1 MSEAVV
7 LADADNF
14 FASCETVF
22 HPALRG
28 RPLVV
33 LSNNDGCVVSRSAAA
48 KTLGVAN
55 GVPWFLIRDQA
66 SRLDV
71 VARSS
76 NYELYASLSRRMMI
90 LMSRFFTD
98 QERYSIDEC
107 FLRSSLGPAR
117 TRHHAAVMRRTV
129 LRGLGIP
136 VSVGIAPTR
145 TLAKIVIRLAKHDP
159 HRGGVATWPSWG
171 DDGTDRT
178 ASSSP
183 TADDL
188 LAQTPIGDVWG
199 VGRRLSKRLLA
210 AGIPDALHLRDA
222 DPVLIRRRHSVVLE
236 RTVLEL
242 RGIPCPQ
249 PSSDASDGRRT
260 GQILCSRMFSRP
272 LGGTDDAI
280 ASALSV
286 YAQRACAR
294 LRRQG
299 SLCSRVSAFCSGR
312 PTTPS
317 DPGVWTERTV
327 ILEDPSDD
335 PLIIAAAA
343 CGALRGRLDPG
354 SRYVRAGVALTGL
367 SDQVTYDST
376 LDGLGARRDD
386 HRLGSVLDLVT
397 GRYGPTRIG
406 IGCAGIRSVSRDRDI
421 ADDWSMRR
429 SLLSPRCTTHWEE
442 MAVVHAG

>member
-1 MSEAVV
+1 MNDAVV

-14 FASCETVF
+14 FASCEAVF
-22 HPALRG
+22 HPSLSG

-48 KTLGVAN
+48 KALGIAN
-55 GVPWFLIRDQA
+55 GVPWFAIRDQA
-66 SRLDV
+66 HHLGV
-71 VARSS
+71 TARSS
-76 NYELYASLSRRMMI
+76 NYELYASLSRRMMA
-90 LMSRFFTD
+90 LMSRSFPD

-107 FLRSSLGPAR
+107 FLGSPWDATR
-117 TRHHAAVMRRTV
+117 TRRRAAAMRRTV

-145 TLAKIVIRLAKHDP
+145 TLAKIVIRLAKRDP
-159 HRGGVATWPSWG
+159 RRDGVAVWPSPG
-171 DDGTDRT
+171 DREGGWP

-183 TADDL
+183 QADGL
-188 LAQTPIGDVWG
+188 LSATPIGDVWG

-210 AGIPDALHLRDA
+210 EGIPDALHLRDA
-222 DPVLIRRRHSVVLE
+222 DPILIRRRHSVVLE

-249 PSSDASDGRRT
+249 PSSDAAGGRRI

-272 LGGTDDAI
+272 VGGADDAI

-312 PTTPS
+312 PADPE
-317 DPGVWTERTV
+317 DPGAWSQGSV
-327 ILEDPSDD
+327 ILDDPSDD
-335 PLIIAAAA
+335 PLVIASAA
-343 CGALRGRLDPG
+343 CRALRGRLD
-354 SRYVRAGVALTGL
+354 SDARYVRAGVALTDL
-367 SDQVTYDST
+367 SDRETYAST
-376 LDGLGARRDD
+376 LDGLGSRRDD
-386 HRLGSVLDLVT
+386 HGLGSVLDHVT
-397 GRYGPTRIG
+397 GRFGPARVG
-406 IGCAGIRSVSRDRDI
+406 IGYAGIRSVGRDRDI
-421 ADDWSMRR
+421 GDDWSMRR
-429 SLLSPRCTTHWEE
+429 SLLSARCTTHWEE